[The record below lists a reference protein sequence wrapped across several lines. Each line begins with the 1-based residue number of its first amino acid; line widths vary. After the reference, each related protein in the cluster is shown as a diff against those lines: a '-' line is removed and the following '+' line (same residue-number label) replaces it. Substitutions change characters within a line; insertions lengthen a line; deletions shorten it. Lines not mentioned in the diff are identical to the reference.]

1 MSVKCSGIVP
11 EFDSDVMAL
20 PEFADDGCRFDEL
33 AERMMRLALA
43 EAQQA
48 LAEGE
53 FPVGAVL
60 ACGNEVLVS
69 THNLREQTGDPT
81 AHAEVLALRGAAE
94 ISDDWRLRDCTLYVT
109 LEPCAMCA
117 GAILNAR
124 LERVVFGAYDIQ
136 RGCCASVYRITED
149 PAFNA
154 FVPSTGGVLERE
166 CADVIAEFLRA
177 HR

>member
-1 MSVKCSGIVP
+1 MSVRCAADRDGRGRA
-11 EFDSDVMAL
+11 FAASDAL
-20 PEFADDGCRFDEL
+20 TSDER
-33 AERMMRLALA
+33 AVRMMGLALD
-43 EAQQA
+43 EARQA

-53 FPVGAVL
+53 VPVGAVL
-60 ACGNEVLVS
+60 TRDDEVLAR

-81 AHAEVLALRGAAE
+81 AHAEILALRAAARLTG
-94 ISDDWRLRDCTLYVT
+94 DWRLSECTLYVT

-124 LERVVFGAYDIQ
+124 LARVVFGAYDAQ
-136 RGCCASVYRITED
+136 RGCCASVYRLTED

-154 FVPSTGGVLERE
+154 FVPSVGGVLERE
-166 CADVIAEFLRA
+166 CMAVMDEFLRA